1 MSLNQLGRRDL
12 KAGIGRLQGGANG
25 GHVAHARV
33 RRGELLLM
41 LLLLR
46 AGIAGGAGG
55 SVG

>member
-1 MSLNQLGRRDL
+1 MSLNKLGRRDL
-12 KAGIGRLQGGANG
+12 KAGIGRLEGGANG
-25 GHVAHARV
+25 GHVAHPRV

-55 SVG
+55 SMG